1 MKILMVERVGGELVN
16 TFRSRRP
23 IIQLGEWSVVN
34 ASPICYMN
42 TARQR
47 FSVTHNK
54 TGFKSCETRKASEAK
69 EILMDIVTDAG
80 VIESPDIPSEVLAD
94 PYWVKRKDNSLYVDE
109 LKHWADT
116 FIKPVLRKWS
126 SYTV

>member
-1 MKILMVERVGGELVN
+1 MKILMTERAGGEWVN

-23 IIQLGEWSVVN
+23 IVQLGEWSVVN
-34 ASPICYMN
+34 ASPVCDMN
-42 TARQR
+42 TVRQR

-54 TGFKSCETRKASEAK
+54 TGLKACETRKASEAK

-80 VIESPDIPSEVLAD
+80 VLESPDIPSEVLAD
-94 PYWVKRKDNSLYVDE
+94 PYWVNREGNSLYVDE

-116 FIKPVLRKWS
+116 FVKPVLRNWS
-126 SYTV
+126 SYTE